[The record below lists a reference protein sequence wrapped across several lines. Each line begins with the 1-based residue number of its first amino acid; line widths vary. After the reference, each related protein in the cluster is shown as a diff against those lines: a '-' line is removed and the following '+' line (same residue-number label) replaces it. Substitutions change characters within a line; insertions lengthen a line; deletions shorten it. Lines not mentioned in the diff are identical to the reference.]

1 MNPVSAVAVTAPMTL
16 RADLRDMHARRGVTH
31 RTLRFSFFGAFAG
44 ELDGAAMP
52 RLRSRKGVWL
62 LALLALRNGRE
73 VSREWLTTMLWPDA
87 TEAAGSVSLRQ
98 SLADL
103 RRALGPHAERIE
115 APSPRSLRVDLSA
128 EEADLVAFDQAV
140 RRTDPEAAAVA
151 AAAYSGPLLEGCT
164 EEWVGQERDVRE
176 QAYLDALQRLADHC
190 AEVGDL
196 PGSIAY
202 LRRMAGADPLSET
215 ARRALMQA
223 LARGGDYAG
232 ALAAYRDLRIL
243 LRREMN
249 SDPAPE
255 TVDLFE
261 AVRLEARTRASA
273 RPALILELEP
283 PLAATGRLPAPLTQ
297 LIGRE
302 AEARRVAV
310 ALEEARLVTL
320 AGPGGVGKT
329 RLALHVAREL
339 GSAFP
344 DGVWLVDLS
353 AIAPSGQVCR
363 AAAAALGL
371 AETPGEPC
379 LDALKRILGPRRLL
393 MVLDNCEHV
402 HDQAGR
408 MAALLLTSCPDLRLL
423 ATSRQPLSVVGES
436 VYQLPALAMPPD
448 GGAPEPFTAAGLMEY
463 PAVRLFV
470 ERARG
475 VRSDFAL
482 TEKSAPAVAAIVR
495 RLDGNP
501 LALELAAARVRAM
514 PVEQIAQRLGDAFHL
529 LVSNS
534 PGAPQ
539 RHQAL
544 GAAIGWSH
552 DTLTTG
558 ERALFRRLAVFGGG
572 WTLPAAE
579 EVCALDEGDPEIEET
594 PIVDLLSALV
604 DKSMVVFD
612 PSSGEEGRYR
622 MLETVRQYAVER
634 LAESG
639 EEDAARRRHLCFYA
653 AAAHRTSADDQGS
666 RREWI
671 EAMDG
676 ERDNLRGALDYAEAR
691 GLADEALS
699 LSSDLVVYWWARRA
713 AGEGAIR
720 LNRALALAEGQ
731 APSDLRVAAM
741 LRSAE
746 FAWLAGDAAE
756 TDRLST
762 QGLSMAE
769 ELGNAAHRAWA
780 QVLRGHTELERGAA
794 DAADE
799 QYGSARA
806 YFQSVGDEGQVAATD
821 LYAGEAARLRGDL
834 ERARSDYEAGRGRAL
849 AAGQRRVAALCAH
862 NLGAMA
868 LDRQETGE
876 ALRLLRHALA
886 EILNTPNTNMVPMM
900 LPTFA
905 GAALALGDPAAAV
918 RLLAASVALHIQ
930 NGTVPQAADRA
941 QHAQICA
948 GAEAACAALGLE
960 ADREAGRGMTF
971 DEAVALALALHPNGQ
986 NDLCA

>member
-1 MNPVSAVAVTAPMTL
+1 MNPVSPVAVTVTL
-16 RADLRDMHARRGVTH
+16 TSRADLRDIHAGRGVTH

-115 APSPRSLRVDLSA
+115 APSPRSLRVDLA
-128 EEADLVAFDQAV
+128 PEEADLVAFDQAV
-140 RRTDPEAAAVA
+140 RRTDPGSAATA
-151 AAAYSGPLLEGCT
+151 AAAYAGPLLEGCT
-164 EEWVGQERDVRE
+164 EEWVGQERDLRE

-190 AEVGDL
+190 AETGDL

-223 LARGGDYAG
+223 LARAGDYAG
-232 ALAAYRDLRIL
+232 ALAVYRDLRIL

-249 SDPAPE
+249 SDPSPE

-261 AVRLEARTRASA
+261 AVRMEARSRAAA

-283 PLAATGRLPAPLTQ
+283 PLAATGRLPAALTH

-302 AEARRVAV
+302 ADARRVAV

-339 GSAFP
+339 GAAFP

-353 AIAPSGQVCR
+353 AIAPNGQVCR

-408 MAALLLTSCPDLRLL
+408 MAALLLTCCPDLRLL

-448 GGAPEPFTAAGLMEY
+448 DDAPQPITVSGLLEY

-475 VRSDFAL
+475 VRSDFGL
-482 TEKSAPAVAAIVR
+482 TERNAPAVAAIVR

-501 LALELAAARVRAM
+501 LALELAAARVRAI

-552 DTLTTG
+552 DTLTLG

-579 EVCALDEGDPEIEET
+579 EVCALEQGDPEIEET

-612 PSSGEEGRYR
+612 PNSGDEGRYR

-634 LAESG
+634 LVESG

-676 ERDNLRGALDYAEAR
+676 ERDNLRGALDYAEKR

-713 AGEGAIR
+713 AGEGAVR
-720 LNRALALAEGQ
+720 LNRALALAEGRP
-731 APSDLRVAAM
+731 PSDLRVAAM

-756 TDRLST
+756 TDRLSA
-762 QGLSMAE
+762 QGLRMAE
-769 ELGNAAHRAWA
+769 ALGNAAHRAWA

-794 DAADE
+794 DAADD
-799 QYGSARA
+799 QYRAARA
-806 YFQSVGDEGQVAATD
+806 YFGSVGDEGQVAATD

-834 ERARSDYEAGRGRAL
+834 ERARSDYETGRSRAL

-868 LDRQETGE
+868 LDRQETSE
-876 ALRLLRHALA
+876 ALRLLRQALA

-918 RLLAASVALHIQ
+918 RLLAASVALHTQ

-941 QHAQICA
+941 QHVQICA
-948 GAEAACAALGLE
+948 GAEAACTALSLE
-960 ADREAGRGMTF
+960 ADREAGRRMTF
-971 DEAVALALALHPNGQ
+971 DEAVALAMALNPDSAG
-986 NDLCA
+986 

>member
-572 WTLPAAE
+572 WTLAAAE

-948 GAEAACAALGLE
+948 GAEAACTALGLE